1 MEKLGNNLDR
11 KTKTQIESEQ
21 FFVSSQEKNKFLF
34 TKPEIVKEE
43 YWEKYKNIRLDAVKD
58 DPEAFSS
65 SLEKELKKTE
75 QEWRKDLSNTDDKFF
90 VTIDD
95 VANNKEAVSMAGAIK
110 AKEGMWR
117 LISVYTKKDFR
128 RNGFSKE
135 IIEKILEEIKNEKN
149 GKEVYLFVNKS
160 EKQDNAI
167 KLYEKLGFKIVSL
180 KSAIEKYKKISWYV
194 MELKLNEDKK

>member
-21 FFVSSQEKNKFLF
+21 SFVSSQEKNKFLF
-34 TKPEIVKEE
+34 TKPEIIREE
-43 YWEKYKNIRLDAVKD
+43 DWEKYKNIRLDAVKN

-75 QEWRKDLSNTDDKFF
+75 QEWRKDLSDTDNKFF
-90 VTIDD
+90 VTIDNI
-95 VANNKEAVSMAGAIK
+95 ANNKEAVSMAGAIK
-110 AKEGMWR
+110 VEESMWR
-117 LISVYTKKDFR
+117 VLSVYTKVDFR
-128 RNGFSKE
+128 KKGFSEE
-135 IIEKILEEIKNEKN
+135 IIKKILEEIKNIKN

-160 EKQDNAI
+160 EKQESAI